1 MTFVWLQDFQRA
13 LGAKQPLYDNIVR
26 SGRGLRD
33 KSNPTDT
40 KTINGMLT
48 DLKDK
53 WDLVC
58 SKSVDRWSNE
68 EQAYLVY
75 WQSLLLI
82 THFSAKNIV
91 HMS

>member
-1 MTFVWLQDFQRA
+1 MVMVSSCVLSHVQDFQRA
-13 LGAKQPLYDNIVR
+13 LGGKQPLYDNIVR

-58 SKSVDRWSNE
+58 SNSVDR
-68 EQAYLVY
+68 
-75 WQSLLLI
+75 
-82 THFSAKNIV
+82 
-91 HMS
+91 

>member
-1 MTFVWLQDFQRA
+1 MATAGLFSSNKKNVFTMATARLQDFQRA

-58 SKSVDRWSNE
+58 SKSVDR
-68 EQAYLVY
+68 
-75 WQSLLLI
+75 
-82 THFSAKNIV
+82 
-91 HMS
+91 